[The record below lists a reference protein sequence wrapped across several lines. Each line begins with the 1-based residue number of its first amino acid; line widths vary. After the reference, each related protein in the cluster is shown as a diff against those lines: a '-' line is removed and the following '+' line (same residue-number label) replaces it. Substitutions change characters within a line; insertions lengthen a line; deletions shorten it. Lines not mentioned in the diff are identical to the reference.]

1 MSLCSRRLN
10 IKEDWE
16 VDVHKAPSKLE
27 NSRINN
33 GIFNA
38 GLHTHKHDYEIREID
53 KNINSSANII
63 KKKYRH
69 KMDI

>member
-1 MSLCSRRLN
+1 MYLCSRRLN
-10 IKEDWE
+10 IKEYWE

-27 NSRINN
+27 NSRINS
-33 GIFNA
+33 GIFNV
-38 GLHTHKHDYEIREID
+38 GLHTHKHNNEIRDID
-53 KNINSSANII
+53 KNINSLANII